1 MSDEPHDFDPI
12 PADGLL
18 LALCEVA
25 RSVEGFE
32 LGITVTVPG
41 ATVTGVMVGPKAWL
55 QILGA
60 SGEGSANEFLR
71 GIAARMVE
79 ILDEGGDDVDT
90 QFLHL
95 REAQYVSGGTFTPTN
110 TALLWRGR
118 LAAVSGFSLGTVTPT
133 ARASA

>member
-1 MSDEPHDFDPI
+1 MSDEPHVFDPI

-25 RSVEGFE
+25 RNVDGFE
-32 LGITVTVPG
+32 LGITVNVPG

-60 SGEGSANEFLR
+60 SGEGDANEFLR
-71 GIAARMVE
+71 GIAARMSE
-79 ILDEGGDDVDT
+79 ILDGGDDVDT

-95 REAQYVSGGTFTPTN
+95 REAQYVSGGTFQPTN
-110 TALLWRGR
+110 AALLWRGR
-118 LAAVSGFSLGTVTPT
+118 LAAVSGFSLGTLTP
-133 ARASA
+133 AG